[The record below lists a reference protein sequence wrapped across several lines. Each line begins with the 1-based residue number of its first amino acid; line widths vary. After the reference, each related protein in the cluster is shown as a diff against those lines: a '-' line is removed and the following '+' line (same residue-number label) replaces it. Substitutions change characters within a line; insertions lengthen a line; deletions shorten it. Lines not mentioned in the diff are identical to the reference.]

1 MGAETTWTRVEKT
14 AEECA
19 ENLILY
25 PQQIKA
31 FFSWQRDNKRTK
43 STLERYQKDLEIL
56 YDWLPKDKALTRERL
71 IEWKES
77 MLRQGLS
84 ASTINTR
91 LSAVNTFVAFEGR
104 RDLQIL
110 DFMKSEKEET
120 FLTRQEYIRLL
131 QSARSLSNQRVYLI
145 IKIFGTTGLP
155 VQNLKDLTVE
165 SLQDGVVHVNQMEY
179 KIPNCVQNEL
189 ESYVIENQLKSG
201 PIFLTRDGDILNR
214 TTVTSLLKSLSRTAQ
229 VSSEKITPR
238 CLKKCI
244 MKPKRC

>member
-131 QSARSLSNQRVYLI
+131 QIGRA
-145 IKIFGTTGLP
+145 
-155 VQNLKDLTVE
+155 
-165 SLQDGVVHVNQMEY
+165 HV
-179 KIPNCVQNEL
+179 
-189 ESYVIENQLKSG
+189 
-201 PIFLTRDGDILNR
+201 
-214 TTVTSLLKSLSRTAQ
+214 
-229 VSSEKITPR
+229 
-238 CLKKCI
+238 
-244 MKPKRC
+244 